1 MKAFSG
7 MFKKKDEKS
16 QWKSAQSTPSST
28 AASST
33 SSGSNFSSGSGGSS
47 GVGGGV
53 GAGGASS
60 LGGGTGNSGTI
71 AANAL
76 KKNKMPSEE
85 IVNLKFERLLVSCC
99 CFYIGRL
106 IV

>member
-33 SSGSNFSSGSGGSS
+33 SSGSNFSSGSGGGSS
-47 GVGGGV
+47 GV

-99 CFYIGRL
+99 CFYRGRL